1 MKRPGAVRRLLM
13 AVFAVCMLVLGFCG
27 STGAGEAAAESVPA
41 ASAPGQWA
49 SLCDSQTL
57 GLGQDTVQLAP
68 VLPTEKSP
76 SGGHVVSQP
85 ASGGKWVP
93 VVMVHGWTSQ
103 DTNTP
108 ARTGAFSH
116 FIDLSDIPGFTP
128 DVGRSLIGQLQGIP
142 GAAVFTF
149 DYHPYSARWVD
160 DSHLGPALGKVID
173 CLYRASGQKV
183 IIVAHSMGG
192 LVARYAATQPGLTG
206 SNRAGEISTVVTFGT
221 PETGSVAALLAE
233 TGVDLGA
240 PTDDLLAT
248 IRLILAACG
257 QLAGNQIQTGTLC
270 DELPPPVRTFESA
283 SGIALRYGSAELAAL
298 KPWPRPIDVDALAG
312 NATFELPDPGWF
324 SLPWSTTSVDVGDL
338 IVTPSSAL
346 AGATHTMNAACD
358 YQLNPVRGVTDQLG
372 LSFGLAA
379 RTQVAQQPLKAFTG
393 ACFHTDLMRGIE
405 LTNEALGAVAADI
418 RSRFSVTATDLLSAP
433 VPAVCRHPAGR
444 LVDGAQPGIP
454 GNQGTM
460 ALAWLHHGAAA
471 KAALTAFGD
480 LSGNGSGDAAT
491 LLNCNAGGVAWPQ
504 VVAFYSPGPTLLG
517 WAYLTD
523 FNLPGIPPE
532 ENASAYKITYH
543 DGGIDIEWSTQE
555 PGDPGAIDSLDY
567 SATLRLSGHR
577 IVASNLAGTTEL
589 QAVDTF
595 LNDLRHGDQA
605 AASQLAAPGV
615 GAQTASLFRAYPSA
629 LTATPKCYG
638 TNDLNMPAPLAAL
651 IEAGGSQQVNQN
663 TQRLCALPSTDPGA
677 NWVALGLQHTGFR
690 TWQILWSQSA

>member
-1 MKRPGAVRRLLM
+1 MRRPRAVRRLVT
-13 AVFAVCMLVLGFCG
+13 AASAACVLSLCG
-27 STGAGEAAAESVPA
+27 TGADAVAAEFVPA
-41 ASAPGQWA
+41 TSAPGQWA
-49 SLCDSQTL
+49 SQCDSRTL
-57 GLGQDTVQLAP
+57 GLGQDTVRLAP
-68 VLPTEKSP
+68 VLPTERSP
-76 SGGHVVSQP
+76 AGGPVVSQP

-160 DSHLGPALGKVID
+160 DPHLGPALGKVVD

-192 LVARYAATQPGLTG
+192 LIARYAATQPGLAS
-206 SNRAGEISTVVTFGT
+206 SNRAGEISTVVTLGT

-233 TGVDLGA
+233 TGVDFGA
-240 PTDDLLAT
+240 ATSDVLAT
-248 IRLILAACG
+248 IRLMLAACG
-257 QLAGNQIQTGTLC
+257 KLTSGQIETGTLC
-270 DELPPPVRTFESA
+270 DELPPPVRVFESA
-283 SGIALRYGSAELAAL
+283 SGVALRYGSAELAAL
-298 KPWPRPIDVDALAG
+298 KPWPSSIDVDALAG

-346 AGATHTMNAACD
+346 AGATHTMNATCG
-358 YQLNPVRGVTDQLG
+358 YQMNPVRGVTDQLG
-372 LSFGLAA
+372 LAFRQVA
-379 RTQVAQQPLKAFTG
+379 RSQVAQQPLKAFTG
-393 ACFHTDLMRGIE
+393 ACFHTDLVHGIE
-405 LTNEALGAVAADI
+405 LTNGALGAVAGDI
-418 RSRFSVTATDLLSAP
+418 RSRFSVTAADLLSAP

-444 LVDGAQPGIP
+444 LVNGVQPGLP
-454 GNQGTM
+454 VSQGTM
-460 ALAWLHHGAAA
+460 ALAWLHDGAAA

-491 LLNCNAGGVAWPQ
+491 LLSCDAGGVAWPQ
-504 VVAFYSPGPTLLG
+504 VIAFYSPGPALLG

-523 FNLPGIPPE
+523 FNLPGIQPG
-532 ENASAYKITYH
+532 ENAFARKITYH
-543 DGGIDIEWSTQE
+543 NGGIDIEWSTQE

-567 SATLRLSGHR
+567 SATLRLSGHS
-577 IVASNLAGTTEL
+577 IVASNLVGTTEL
-589 QAVDTF
+589 QTADTF
-595 LNDLRHGDQA
+595 LDDLRHGDQA

-615 GAQTASLFRAYPSA
+615 SAQTASLFRTYPSA
-629 LTATPKCYG
+629 LAAAPQCYG
-638 TNDLNMPAPLAAL
+638 TADPNIPAPLAAL
-651 IEAGGSQQVNQN
+651 IDSGGSQQVNQN

-677 NWVALGLQHTGFR
+677 NWVALGLQRTGFR